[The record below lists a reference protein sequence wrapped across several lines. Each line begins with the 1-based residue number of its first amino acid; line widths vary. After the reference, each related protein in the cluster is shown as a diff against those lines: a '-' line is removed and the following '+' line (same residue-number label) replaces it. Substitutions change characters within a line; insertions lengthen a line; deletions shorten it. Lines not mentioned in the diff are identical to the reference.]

1 MLTITIIGQKNTG
14 KTGFIV
20 EFVPWLRRQGYTVG
34 TIKHTPH
41 PHALD
46 VEGKDSYRH
55 RKSGAARSALIT
67 PEGAGIF
74 QESSDREVT
83 TEFVLSQFSDVDILV
98 VEGNL
103 GLRGHKFEIF
113 NYNTEDRT
121 PYAAQDKSIIAV
133 ISTQDLKLSC
143 PIIPPNDFETV
154 LKIAR
159 EPVL

>member
-14 KTGFIV
+14 KTSFIT

-67 PEGAGIF
+67 PEGAAVF
-74 QESSDREVT
+74 QESTDKEQT

-103 GLRGHKFEIF
+103 GLGGPKFEIF
-113 NYNTEDRT
+113 NYNTEGRT
-121 PYAAQDKSIIAV
+121 PYAAQDRSIIAV
-133 ISTQDLKLSC
+133 ISLHDLKLSC
-143 PIIPPNDFETV
+143 PIVSPNDFETV
-154 LKIAR
+154 LNIAR
-159 EPVL
+159 EPIL